1 MGSQRV
7 GHDWATE
14 ATKLTELKQQIKQ
27 DSGRTGEQESRW
39 KSIKST
45 AERDRGKENMKEM
58 REMEES
64 GMRDGSSRKE

>member
-1 MGSQRV
+1 MGSQKV

-14 ATKLTELKQQIKQ
+14 LTELKQQIKR
-27 DSGRTGEQESRW
+27 DSGRTGEWESRYE

-45 AERDRGKENMKEM
+45 AERDKGKENMKEM
-58 REMEES
+58 MRDMEES